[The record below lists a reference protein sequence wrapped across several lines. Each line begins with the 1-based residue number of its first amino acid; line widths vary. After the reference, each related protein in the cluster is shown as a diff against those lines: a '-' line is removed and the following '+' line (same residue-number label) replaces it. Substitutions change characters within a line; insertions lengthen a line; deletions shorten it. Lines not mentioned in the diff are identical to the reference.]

1 MRNHNQVIHRNVTT
15 HTVEG
20 IKLTENTAL
29 IASFHDSIKVTHKG
43 KYLET
48 NLQIMLK
55 KNDDGTKLNIQFKL
69 AGKKII
75 QGVTINMLL
84 NIESNY
90 NIDLK

>member
-1 MRNHNQVIHRNVTT
+1 
-15 HTVEG
+15 
-20 IKLTENTAL
+20 
-29 IASFHDSIKVTHKG
+29 
-43 KYLET
+43 
-48 NLQIMLK
+48 MLK

-75 QGVTINMLL
+75 QGVTINMLP